1 MKVSDYIAQLFVE
14 NNMKH
19 IFSISGAGNV
29 HLLNSIIDNPKLVSI
44 HPHQEQSG
52 VMASLAYKRICGRL
66 GVMITTS
73 GGAATNAITG
83 ALDAWADSIPV
94 LIISGQEKSEFIQ
107 SHKDL
112 RMWGVQGFD
121 ICKTVENITKYAV
134 LITDPK
140 QVKYEFQKA
149 IHIAESGRPG
159 PSWIDIPTDILAAQ
173 INPDE
178 LKGYTPEVNL
188 NENAFSKFIPQLN
201 DLLMSSKRPVFIFGN
216 GIRLGGAEHLL
227 NKLVDKFQTPF
238 LTTWNG
244 LDVISSEH
252 PLNYG
257 REGTYGQRC
266 ANFLVQNADLIITIG
281 SRMAIPQVG
290 YELKEFGRDAKKV
303 VVDID
308 PTELAKFSQDSS
320 FTLIEAH
327 AKNFI
332 EALLNEVAASS
343 KENYSDWQ
351 KTCDAW
357 KEKFPFVEPNGLH
370 KEQDGLLNSYQF
382 MKELNTH
389 FSSNEIIVTDMG
401 TALTCTHQTIK
412 LKDQQRIVTSTGL
425 GEMGFGLPGAIGAS
439 LAANNQRVILIN
451 GDGSMM
457 MNLQE
462 MQTIIH
468 HKLPVKLFVYIND
481 GYLTIK
487 HTQNNLFGKKFS
499 GSGADSGVSCP
510 DFSKIGE
517 AFGFKT
523 FKINSLEE
531 SKSIIPQVLNADGP
545 VLCEVFIH
553 SMQLLAPKTSFN
565 INPDGTLV
573 SPPLEDL
580 SPFLPREEFQKEM
593 VIPAHPKSLQI
604 KN

>member
-14 NNMKH
+14 HNMKH

-29 HLLNSIIDNPKLVSI
+29 HLLDSIYNNQNLVSI

-52 VMASLAYKRICGRL
+52 VLASLAYKRICGRL

-94 LIISGQEKSEFIQ
+94 LIISGQEKSQFVKE
-107 SHKDL
+107 HEHL

-121 ICKTVENITKYAV
+121 IAKTVSNITKYAV

-140 QVKYEFQKA
+140 RVKYEFQKA

-159 PSWIDIPTDILAAQ
+159 PVWIDIPTDVQAAQ

-178 LKGYTPEVNL
+178 LESYIPENKKYQVSTQHINQI
-188 NENAFSKFIPQLN
+188 NQLIKEA
-201 DLLMSSKRPVFIFGN
+201 KRPVFIFGN
-216 GIRLGGAEHLL
+216 GVRLGKAHHLL
-227 NKLVDKFQTPF
+227 ENLIQKFNTPF
-238 LTTWNG
+238 MLAWNG
-244 LDVISSEH
+244 VDMIASEH

-266 ANFLVQNADLIITIG
+266 ANFVVQNADLLITIG
-281 SRMAIPQVG
+281 TRMAIPQIG
-290 YELKEFGRDAKKV
+290 YDLKEFARDAKKV
-303 VVDID
+303 IVDID
-308 PTELAKFSQDSS
+308 KTELDKFAHDTS
-320 FTLIEAH
+320 FTLIECD
-327 AKNFI
+327 AKTFI
-332 EALLNEVAASS
+332 ETLLGKDIQPTSQNLSP
-343 KENYSDWQ
+343 WIT
-351 KTCDAW
+351 TCNNW
-357 KEKFPFVEPNGLH
+357 KQTYPFVEPDGLH
-370 KEQDGLLNSYQF
+370 KEQDGFLNSYSF
-382 MKELNTH
+382 INELNKH
-389 FSSNEIIVTDMG
+389 FLPNEIIVTDMG
-401 TALTCTHQTIK
+401 TALTCTHQAIK
-412 LKDQQRIVTSTGL
+412 LKEQQRIVTSTGL

-439 LAANNQRVILIN
+439 LAADKQRVILLN

-468 HKLPVKLFVYIND
+468 HQLPIKLFVYVND

-487 HTQNNLFGKKFS
+487 HTQNNLFGPKFS
-499 GSGADSGVSCP
+499 GSGQKSGVSCP
-510 DFSKIGE
+510 DFKKIGE

-523 FKINSLEE
+523 FKINSLDE
-531 SKSIIPQVLNADGP
+531 SKKIIPQVLNENGP

-565 INPDGTLV
+565 INPDGTLI

-580 SPFLPREEFQKEM
+580 YPFLSRETLEKEM
-593 VIPAHPKSLQI
+593 VIPVHQKSKQI
-604 KN
+604 KL

>member
-1 MKVSDYIAQLFVE
+1 MKVSDFIAELFAQ
-14 NNMKH
+14 NQMRH

-29 HLLNSIIDNPKLVSI
+29 HILKSVEEHEQLIPV
-44 HPHQEQSG
+44 HPHQEQAG
-52 VMASLAYKRICGRL
+52 VLACLAYKRICGRL
-66 GVMITTS
+66 GVMLTTS

-94 LIISGQEKSEFIQ
+94 LIISGQEKSEFVTK
-107 SHKDL
+107 HKDL

-121 ICKTVENITKYAV
+121 IAKTVANITKYAV
-134 LITDPK
+134 LVTDPRRI
-140 QVKYEFQKA
+140 KYELQKA

-159 PSWIDIPTDILAAQ
+159 PVWIDIPTDVQAAQ

-178 LKGYTPEVNL
+178 LEGYVPDDQLKAPADAVMSQISNL
-188 NENAFSKFIPQLN
+188 LAGA
-201 DLLMSSKRPVFIFGN
+201 KRPVFIFGN
-216 GIRLGGAEHLL
+216 GIRLAGAAHLL
-227 NKLVDKFQTPF
+227 DRLVEQFGIPF
-238 LTTWNG
+238 MTSWNG
-244 LDVISSEH
+244 IDLISSTH

-266 ANFLVQNADLIITIG
+266 ANFVVQNADLLITIG
-281 SRMAIPQVG
+281 TRMAIPQVG
-290 YELKEFGRDAKKV
+290 YDLKEFARDAKKV

-308 PTELAKFSQDSS
+308 ITELDKFANDPS
-320 FTLIEAH
+320 FTLVQAD
-327 AKNFI
+327 AKSFI
-332 EALLNEVAASS
+332 ENMMAAVKTVAQPQIT
-343 KENYSDWQ
+343 EWIT
-351 KTCDAW
+351 TCNHW
-357 KEKFPFVEPNGLH
+357 KEKYPFVEPDGLH
-370 KEQDGLLNSYQF
+370 KEQDGMLNSYSF
-382 MKELNTH
+382 IKELNKH
-389 FSSNEIIVTDMG
+389 FLPNEIIVTDMG
-401 TALTCTHQTIK
+401 TALTCTHQAIEV
-412 LKDQQRIVTSTGL
+412 KDQQRVVTSTGL

-439 LAANNQRVILIN
+439 LAADKQRVILIN

-468 HKLPVKLFVYIND
+468 HGLPVKLFVYVND

-487 HTQNNLFGKKFS
+487 HTQNNLFGSKFA
-499 GSGADSGVSCP
+499 GSGASSGVTCP

-523 FKINSLEE
+523 FKINSLAEAG
-531 SKSIIPQVLNADGP
+531 KVIPEVLAADGP

-553 SMQLLAPKTSFN
+553 AMQLLAPKTSFN

-580 SPFLPREEFQKEM
+580 YPFLSRQELQEEM
-593 VIPAHPKSLQI
+593 VVPLHPKSLQI

>member
-1 MKVSDYIAQLFVE
+1 MKVSDYIVQLFVE
-14 NNMKH
+14 HNMKH

-29 HLLNSIIDNPKLVSI
+29 HILNSIADNPALVSV
-44 HPHQEQSG
+44 HPHQEQAG
-52 VMASLAYKRICGRL
+52 VLASLAYKRICGRL

-94 LIISGQEKSEFIQ
+94 LIISGQEKSEFVTK
-107 SHKDL
+107 HKDL

-121 ICKTVENITKYAV
+121 IAKTVSNITKYAV
-134 LITDPK
+134 LVTDPK
-140 QVKYEFQKA
+140 RVKYEFQKA

-159 PSWIDIPTDILAAQ
+159 PVWIDIPTDTQAAQ

-178 LKGYTPEVNL
+178 LESYVPEKDTTDNSTAFTAQISQL
-188 NENAFSKFIPQLN
+188 MANA
-201 DLLMSSKRPVFIFGN
+201 KRPVFVFGN
-216 GIRLGGAEHLL
+216 GIRLSGGENMLQALA
-227 NKLVDKFQTPF
+227 DKFGVPF
-238 LTTWNG
+238 LTAWNG
-244 LDVISSEH
+244 IDLISSLH

-266 ANFLVQNADLIITIG
+266 ANFVVQNADLVITIG
-281 SRMAIPQVG
+281 TRMAIPQVG
-290 YELKEFGRDAKKV
+290 YDLREFARDAHKV

-308 PTELAKFSQDSS
+308 RTELDKFAADAS
-320 FTLIEAH
+320 FTLIEAD
-327 AKNFI
+327 AKAFI
-332 EALLNEVAASS
+332 SNLLDQVAAPTPANISAWVDTCNNW
-343 KENYSDWQ
+343 KKNY
-351 KTCDAW
+351 
-357 KEKFPFVEPNGLH
+357 PFVEPDGLH
-370 KEQDGLLNSYQF
+370 KEMDGMLNSYSF
-382 MKELNTH
+382 VKELNKH
-389 FSSNEIIVTDMG
+389 FAPNEIIVTDMG
-401 TALTCTHQTIK
+401 TALTCTHQAIEVT
-412 LKDQQRIVTSTGL
+412 DQQRVVTSTGL

-439 LAANNQRVILIN
+439 LAADGQRVILIN

-462 MQTIIH
+462 MQTIVH
-468 HKLPVKLFVYIND
+468 LNLPIKLFVYIND

-487 HTQNNLFGKKFS
+487 HTQNNLFGSKFA
-499 GSGADSGVSCP
+499 GSGAKSGVTCP
-510 DFSKIGE
+510 DYSKIGE

-523 FKINSLEE
+523 FKIRTLQEAETLLPS
-531 SKSIIPQVLNADGP
+531 VLAEDGP

-580 SPFLPREEFQKEM
+580 YPFLTREVLQQEM
-593 VIPAHPKSLQI
+593 VVPLHPKSLQI

>member
-52 VMASLAYKRICGRL
+52 VLASLAYKRICGRL

-178 LKGYTPEVNL
+178 LKGYTPGVNSD
-188 NENAFSKFIPQLN
+188 ENTFSKFIPQIS
-201 DLLMSSKRPVFIFGN
+201 DLLKSSKRPVFIFGN

-227 NKLVDKFQTPF
+227 NKLVDKFQIPF

-252 PLNYG
+252 LLNYG

-266 ANFLVQNADLIITIG
+266 ANFLVQNTDLIITIG

-290 YELKEFGRDAKKV
+290 YDLKEFGRAAKKI

-308 PTELAKFSQDSS
+308 PTELAKFSKDSS
-320 FTLIEAH
+320 FLLVEAH

-332 EALLNEVAASS
+332 EALINEVSAPS
-343 KENYSDWQ
+343 KENYNDWQ
-351 KTCDAW
+351 KTCDSW

-401 TALTCTHQTIK
+401 TALTCTHQTLK
-412 LKDQQRIVTSTGL
+412 LRDQQRIVTSTGL

-439 LAANNQRVILIN
+439 LAADKQRVILIN

-553 SMQLLAPKTSFN
+553 SMQLLVPKTSFN

>member
-52 VMASLAYKRICGRL
+52 VLASLAYKRICGRL

-107 SHKDL
+107 AHKDL

-201 DLLMSSKRPVFIFGN
+201 DLLKSSKRPVFIFGN

-227 NKLVDKFQTPF
+227 NKLVEKFQTPF

-266 ANFLVQNADLIITIG
+266 ANFIVQNADLIITIG

-290 YELKEFGRDAKKV
+290 YDLKEFGRDAKKV
-303 VVDID
+303 IVDID
-308 PTELAKFSQDSS
+308 PTELAKFSQDTS

-332 EALLNEVAASS
+332 ESLLNEVVAPS
-343 KENYSDWQ
+343 KENYNDW
-351 KTCDAW
+351 KKNCDAW
-357 KEKFPFVEPNGLH
+357 KEKYPFVEPNGLH

-401 TALTCTHQTIK
+401 TALTCTHQTLK

-425 GEMGFGLPGAIGAS
+425 GEMGFGLPGAVGAS
-439 LAANNQRVILIN
+439 LAADKQRVILIN

-531 SKSIIPQVLNADGP
+531 SKSIIPKVLNEDGP

-593 VIPAHPKSLQI
+593 VIPVHPKSLQI

>member
-1 MKVSDYIAQLFVE
+1 MKVSDYIVQLFVE

-29 HLLNSIIDNPKLVSI
+29 HLLNSIIDNPNLVSI

-52 VMASLAYKRICGRL
+52 VLASLAYKRICGRL

-94 LIISGQEKSEFIQ
+94 LIISGQEKSQFVHD
-107 SHKDL
+107 HKNL

-121 ICKTVENITKYAV
+121 IAKTVSNITKYSV

-159 PSWIDIPTDILAAQ
+159 PVWIDIPTDIQAAQ

-178 LKGYTPEVNL
+178 LESYTPKDETKNASPSQI
-188 NENAFSKFIPQLN
+188 NEIN
-201 DLLMSSKRPVFIFGN
+201 DLLKKSKRPVFIFGN
-216 GIRLGGAEHLL
+216 GIRLGSATPLL

-238 LTTWNG
+238 MVAWNG
-244 LDVISSEH
+244 LDMISSTH
-252 PLNYG
+252 PLNFG

-266 ANFLVQNADLIITIG
+266 ANFVVQNADLVITIG
-281 SRMAIPQVG
+281 TRMAIPQVG
-290 YELKEFGRDAKKV
+290 YDLKEFARDAKKV
-303 VVDID
+303 IIDID
-308 PTELAKFSQDSS
+308 RTELDKFSSDNS
-320 FTLIEAH
+320 FMLIEAH

-332 EALLNEVAASS
+332 ESLLSDGIPPA
-343 KENYSDWQ
+343 KENISDWI
-351 KTCDAW
+351 KTCNNW
-357 KEKFPFVEPNGLH
+357 KTKFPFVEPDGLH
-370 KEQDGLLNSYQF
+370 KEQDGFLNSYSF
-382 MKELNTH
+382 IKELNKH
-389 FSSNEIIVTDMG
+389 FKPNEIIVTDMG
-401 TALTCTHQTIK
+401 TALTCTHQAIELTNE
-412 LKDQQRIVTSTGL
+412 QRIVTSTGL

-439 LAANNQRVILIN
+439 LAADGQRVILIN

-468 HKLPVKLFVYIND
+468 HKLPIKLFVYVND

-487 HTQNNLFGKKFS
+487 HTQNNLFGTKFS
-499 GSGADSGVSCP
+499 GSGATSGVSCP
-510 DFSKIGE
+510 DFSKIGD

-523 FKINSLEE
+523 FKINSL
-531 SKSIIPQVLNADGP
+531 SDAKTIIPKVLEEDGP
-545 VLCEVFIH
+545 ILCEVFIH

-580 SPFLPREEFQKEM
+580 YPFLSREEFEKEM
-593 VIPAHPKSLQI
+593 IVPVHPKSKQI
-604 KN
+604 KI

>member
-52 VMASLAYKRICGRL
+52 VLASLAYKRISGRL

-140 QVKYEFQKA
+140 QVKYEFQKS

-159 PSWIDIPTDILAAQ
+159 PVWIDIPTDVLAAQ

-178 LKGYTPEVNL
+178 LKEYTPEVKSNV
-188 NENAFSKFIPQLN
+188 NAFSKFIPKIN
-201 DLLMSSKRPVFIFGN
+201 ELLMSSKRPVFIFGN

-238 LTTWNG
+238 LTSWNG

-252 PLNYG
+252 LLNYG
-257 REGTYGQRC
+257 RAGTYGQRC
-266 ANFLVQNADLIITIG
+266 ANFVVQNADLIITIG
-281 SRMAIPQVG
+281 TRMAIPQVG
-290 YELKEFGRDAKKV
+290 YDLKEFGRDAKKI

-308 PTELAKFSQDSS
+308 PTELAKFSKDPS

-332 EALLNEVAASS
+332 EALLNDVAAPA
-343 KENYSDWQ
+343 KENYKDWQ
-351 KTCDAW
+351 QTCDTW
-357 KEKFPFVEPNGLH
+357 KEKFPFVEPNGIH

-382 MKELNTH
+382 MKELNSH

-401 TALTCTHQTIK
+401 TALTCTHQTLK

-439 LAANNQRVILIN
+439 LAADKQRVILIN

-462 MQTIIH
+462 LQTIIH

-593 VIPAHPKSLQI
+593 VIPVHPKSSQI

>member
-1 MKVSDYIAQLFVE
+1 MKVSDYIASLFVE

-29 HLLNSIIDNPKLVSI
+29 HLLNSIADNPALVPV
-44 HPHQEQSG
+44 HPHHEQG
-52 VMASLAYKRICGRL
+52 GALAALAYNRICGRL

-94 LIISGQEKSEFIQ
+94 LIISGQEKSEFVTK
-107 SHKDL
+107 HKKL

-121 ICKTVENITKYAV
+121 IAKTVANITKYSV
-134 LITDPK
+134 LVTDPM

-149 IHIAESGRPG
+149 IHIAQSGRPG
-159 PSWIDIPTDILAAQ
+159 PVWIDIPTDVQAAQ
-173 INPDE
+173 INPGQ
-178 LKGYTPEVNL
+178 LKGFVPFEPEVDNSL
-188 NENAFSKFIPQLN
+188 KYVAQLN
-201 DLLMSSKRPVFIFGN
+201 QMLQTAKRPVFVFGN

-227 NKLVDKFQTPF
+227 QGLVDKFQVPF
-238 LTTWNG
+238 LTSWNG
-244 LDVISSEH
+244 VDLMASNH

-266 ANFLVQNADLIITIG
+266 ANFVIQNADLVITIG
-281 SRMAIPQVG
+281 TRMAIPQVG
-290 YELKEFGRDAKKV
+290 YDLKEFAREAKKV

-308 PTELAKFSQDSS
+308 ITELQKFASDPS
-320 FTLIEAH
+320 FTLVEAD
-327 AKNFI
+327 AKRFI
-332 EALLNEVAASS
+332 ETLIGQVTPPKAVNILGWVSMCN
-343 KENYSDWQ
+343 Q
-351 KTCDAW
+351 W
-357 KEKFPFVEPNGLH
+357 KEAYPFVEPNGLH
-370 KEQDGLLNSYQF
+370 KEVDGMLNSYSF
-382 MKELNTH
+382 VKELNKH
-389 FSSNEIIVTDMG
+389 FAPNEIIVTDMG
-401 TALTCTHQTIK
+401 TALTCTHQVIEV
-412 LKDQQRIVTSTGL
+412 KDQQRVVTSTGL
-425 GEMGFGLPGAIGAS
+425 GEMGYGLPGAIGAS
-439 LAANNQRVILIN
+439 MAANNQRVVLIS

-462 MQTIIH
+462 MQTIVH

-487 HTQNNLFGKKFS
+487 HTQNGLFGKKFS

-510 DFSKIGE
+510 DFGKIGA

-523 FKINSLEE
+523 FKINSLKEAAV
-531 SKSIIPQVLNADGP
+531 SIPKILNEDGP

-580 SPFLPREEFQKEM
+580 YPFLSREVLQQEM
-593 VIPAHPKSLQI
+593 VIPLHPKSQQI

>member
-14 NNMKH
+14 HNMKH

-29 HLLNSIIDNPKLVSI
+29 HLLNSIIDNDKLVSV
-44 HPHQEQSG
+44 HPHQEQAG
-52 VMASLAYKRICGRL
+52 VLASLAYKRICGRL

-94 LIISGQEKSEFIQ
+94 LIISGQEKSQFVNE
-107 SHKDL
+107 HKDL

-121 ICKTVENITKYAV
+121 IAKTVNNITKYAV
-134 LITDPK
+134 LVTDPK
-140 QVKYEFQKA
+140 RVRYEFEKA

-159 PSWIDIPTDILAAQ
+159 PVWIDIPTDVQATQVDPATLEAYIPETEQTNTAAM
-173 INPDE
+173 
-178 LKGYTPEVNL
+178 
-188 NENAFSKFIPQLN
+188 QL
-201 DLLMSSKRPVFIFGN
+201 DTVAAMIQGAKRPVFILGN
-216 GIRLGGAEHLL
+216 GIRLAGAADMLPAM
-227 NKLVDKFQTPF
+227 VDKLKTPF
-238 LTTWNG
+238 LMAWNG
-244 LDVISSEH
+244 VDMLDSNH

-266 ANFLVQNADLIITIG
+266 ANFVVQNADLVVTIG
-281 SRMAIPQVG
+281 TRMAIPQVG
-290 YELKEFGRDAKKV
+290 YDLREFARDAKKV

-308 PTELAKFSQDSS
+308 QTELDKFASDSS
-320 FTLIEAH
+320 FLLIRADGKE
-327 AKNFI
+327 FI
-332 EALLNEVAASS
+332 SGLLSS
-343 KENYSDWQ
+343 SATAGDIDEWVS
-351 KTCDAW
+351 TCNNW
-357 KEKFPFVEPNGLH
+357 KEQYPFVEPGGLH
-370 KEQDGLLNSYQF
+370 KEEDGYLNSYSF
-382 MKELNTH
+382 IAELNKH
-389 FSSNEIIVTDMG
+389 FADDEIIVTDMG
-401 TALTCTHQTIK
+401 TALTCTHQVIK
-412 LKDQQRIVTSTGL
+412 LNGKQRVVTSTGL

-439 LAANNQRVILIN
+439 LAADGRRVVLIN

-468 HKLPVKLFVYIND
+468 YGLPIKLFVYIND

-487 HTQNNLFGKKFS
+487 HTQNNLFGKKFA
-499 GSGADSGVSCP
+499 GSGAASGVSCP
-510 DFSKIGE
+510 DFGKIGA

-523 FKINSLEE
+523 A
-531 SKSIIPQVLNADGP
+531 SIRTMDEAPGVIDEVLNSDGP

-553 SMQLLAPKTSFN
+553 PMQLLAPKTSFN

-580 SPFLPREEFQKEM
+580 YPFLSREQMQKDM
-593 VIPAHPKSLQI
+593 VIPVHPKSLQI

>member
-19 IFSISGAGNV
+19 IFSIVGAGNV
-29 HLLNSIIDNPKLVSI
+29 HLLNSIADNPGLVSI

-52 VMASLAYKRICGRL
+52 VLASLAYKRICGRL

-83 ALDAWADSIPV
+83 ALDAWADSIPTM
-94 LIISGQEKSEFIQ
+94 IISGQEKSQFVKE
-107 SHKDL
+107 HKDL

-121 ICKTVENITKYAV
+121 IAKTVTNITKYAV

-140 QVKYEFQKA
+140 RVKYEFEKA
-149 IHIAESGRPG
+149 IYLAESGRPG
-159 PSWIDIPTDILAAQ
+159 PVWIDIPTDVQAAQ
-173 INPDE
+173 VDPGQLE
-178 LKGYTPEVNL
+178 GFTPEDDTKNATP
-188 NENAFSKFIPQLN
+188 ENIKQLAGY
-201 DLLMSSKRPVFIFGN
+201 LKEAKRPVFIFGN
-216 GIRLGGAEHLL
+216 GIRLGGAEQLL
-227 NKLVDKFQTPF
+227 PALLDKIPVPF
-238 LTTWNG
+238 LISWNG
-244 LDVISSEH
+244 VDMISTTH

-266 ANFLVQNADLIITIG
+266 ANFVVQNADLVITIG
-281 SRMAIPQVG
+281 TRMAIPQVG
-290 YELKEFGRDAKKV
+290 YDLKEFARDAHKV
-303 VVDID
+303 IVDID
-308 PTELAKFSQDSS
+308 PTELAKFSADPS

-327 AKNFI
+327 AKDFI
-332 EALLNEVAASS
+332 ETLLSEVEAPA
-343 KENYSDWQ
+343 KENITQWVDQCNTWRTKY
-351 KTCDAW
+351 
-357 KEKFPFVEPNGLH
+357 PYVEPNGLH
-370 KEQDGLLNSYQF
+370 KEMDGFMNSYSF
-382 MKELNTH
+382 IKELNKH
-389 FSSNEIIVTDMG
+389 FRPDEIIVTDMG
-401 TALTCTHQTIK
+401 TALTCTHQAIEVEH
-412 LKDQQRIVTSTGL
+412 QQRVVTSTGL
-425 GEMGFGLPGAIGAS
+425 GEMGFGLPGAVGAS
-439 LAANNQRVILIN
+439 LAADGQRVILIN

-457 MNLQE
+457 MNLHE

-468 HKLPVKLFVYIND
+468 HNLPIKLFVYIND

-487 HTQNNLFGKKFS
+487 HTQNNLFGTKFS
-499 GSGADSGVSCP
+499 GSGAASGVSCP
-510 DFSKIGE
+510 DFSKVGA

-531 SKSIIPQVLNADGP
+531 AKEMIPTVLNAEGP

-580 SPFLPREEFQKEM
+580 YPFLSRTELQEDM
-593 VIPAHPKSLQI
+593 VIPMHEKSLKI

>member
-1 MKVSDYIAQLFVE
+1 MKVSDYITQLFVE
-14 NNMKH
+14 HNIKH
-19 IFSISGAGNV
+19 VFSISGAGNV
-29 HLLNSIIDNPKLVSI
+29 HLLNSILDNPNLVSI

-52 VMASLAYKRICGRL
+52 VLASLAYKRICGRL

-94 LIISGQEKSEFIQ
+94 LIISGQEKSEFVKLHQ
-107 SHKDL
+107 NL

-121 ICKTVENITKYAV
+121 IAKTVSNITKYAV
-134 LITDPK
+134 LVTDPK
-140 QVKYEFQKA
+140 RVKYEFQKA
-149 IHIAESGRPG
+149 MYLAESGRPG
-159 PSWIDIPTDILAAQ
+159 PVWIDIPTDTQAAQ

-178 LKGYTPEVNL
+178 LEGFVPEKEMVKP
-188 NENAFSKFIPQLN
+188 EFASQLKQVAE
-201 DLLMSSKRPVFIFGN
+201 LLKSSKRPAFIFGN
-216 GIRLGGAEHLL
+216 GVRLGGAEHLL
-227 NKLVDKFQTPF
+227 PKLVDKFKMPF
-238 LTTWNG
+238 MLAWNG
-244 LDVISSEH
+244 VDMMPSDH

-266 ANFLVQNADLIITIG
+266 ANFVVQNADLIVTVG
-281 SRMAIPQVG
+281 TRMAIPQIG
-290 YELKEFGRDAKKV
+290 YDLKEFGRDAKKV

-308 PTELAKFSQDSS
+308 KTELDKFAHDAS
-320 FTLIEAH
+320 FTLIEAN
-327 AKNFI
+327 AKNFLEELI
-332 EALLNEVAASS
+332 NDVNAPDTNISEWV
-343 KENYSDWQ
+343 
-351 KTCDAW
+351 KTCNNW
-357 KEKFPFVEPNGLH
+357 KTKYPFVEPNGMH
-370 KEQDGLLNSYQF
+370 KEQDGKLNSYAF
-382 MKELNTH
+382 IGEMNKH
-389 FSSNEIIVTDMG
+389 FKQDEIIVCDMG
-401 TALTCTHQTIK
+401 TALTCTHQSIMLNGK
-412 LKDQQRIVTSTGL
+412 QRVVTSTGL

-439 LAANNQRVILIN
+439 LAADNGRVICIN

-462 MQTIIH
+462 LQTIVH
-468 HKLPVKLFVYIND
+468 HQLPVKLFVYVND

-487 HTQNNLFGKKFS
+487 HTQNNLFGKKFA
-499 GSGADSGVSCP
+499 GSGGASGVSCP
-510 DFSKIGE
+510 DFEKVGK

-531 SKSIIPQVLNADGP
+531 AKTMIPKVLNEEGP

-553 SMQLLAPKTSFN
+553 SFQLLAPKTSFN

-580 SPFLPREEFQKEM
+580 SPFLSREELKNDM
-593 VIPAHPKSLQI
+593 IVPLHPKSLQI

>member
-1 MKVSDYIAQLFVE
+1 MKVSDYIVNLFVE

-29 HLLNSIIDNPKLVSI
+29 HILNSILDNDHLVSI
-44 HPHQEQSG
+44 HPHQEQGG
-52 VMASLAYKRICGRL
+52 VLAALAYNRICGRL
-66 GVMITTS
+66 GVMMTTS

-94 LIISGQEKSEFIQ
+94 LIISGQEKSEFVHK
-107 SHKDL
+107 HKDL

-121 ICKTVENITKYAV
+121 IAKTVTNITKYAV

-149 IHIAESGRPG
+149 IYLAESGRPG
-159 PSWIDIPTDILAAQ
+159 PVWIDIPTDVQAAQ

-178 LKGYTPEVNL
+178 LVGFTPGEDIK
-188 NENAFSKFIPQLN
+188 NASASQLERISE
-201 DLLMSSKRPVFIFGN
+201 LLRSAKRPVFIFGN
-216 GIRLGGAEHLL
+216 GIRLGGAVDMLPA
-227 NKLVDKFQTPF
+227 LVEKFKIPF
-238 LTTWNG
+238 LTSWNG
-244 LDVISSEH
+244 VDMISSLH

-266 ANFLVQNADLIITIG
+266 ANFVVQNADLIITIG
-281 SRMAIPQVG
+281 TRMAIPQIG
-290 YELKEFGRDAKKV
+290 YDLKEFARDARKV

-308 PTELAKFSQDSS
+308 VTELEKFSSDPS
-320 FTLIEAH
+320 FLLIEAY
-327 AKNFI
+327 AKSFI
-332 EALLNEVAASS
+332 GSLLKEADLPVAEHIA
-343 KENYSDWQ
+343 DWVG
-351 KTCDAW
+351 TCDHW
-357 KEKFPFVEPNGLH
+357 KQTYPFVEPDGLH
-370 KEQDGLLNSYQF
+370 KEQDGFLNSYSF
-382 MKELNTH
+382 VKELNKH
-389 FSSNEIIVTDMG
+389 FAPDEIIVTDMG
-401 TALTCTHQTIK
+401 TALTCTHQAIEVTQ
-412 LKDQQRIVTSTGL
+412 QQRVVTSTGL
-425 GEMGFGLPGAIGAS
+425 GEMGFGLPGAVGAS
-439 LAANNQRVILIN
+439 LAADKKRVILIN

-487 HTQNNLFGKKFS
+487 HTQNNLFGKKFA
-499 GSGADSGVSCP
+499 GSGAGSGVSCP
-510 DFSKIGE
+510 DYSKVGA

-523 FKINSLEE
+523 FKINSLDEARDM
-531 SKSIIPQVLNADGP
+531 IPKVLNEDGP

-553 SMQLLAPKTSFN
+553 SMQLLVPKTSFN

-580 SPFLPREEFQKEM
+580 FPFLSREVMEEEM
-593 VIPAHPKSLQI
+593 VIPLHAKSKQI

>member
-1 MKVSDYIAQLFVE
+1 MKVSDYIAKLFVDH
-14 NNMKH
+14 NMKH

-29 HLLNSIIDNPKLVSI
+29 HLLNSIIDNPSLVSI

-52 VMASLAYKRICGRL
+52 VLASLAYKRICGRL

-94 LIISGQEKSEFIQ
+94 LIISGQEKSQFVHEHQ
-107 SHKDL
+107 HL

-121 ICKTVENITKYAV
+121 IAKTVTNITKYAT

-140 QVKYEFQKA
+140 QVRYEFEKA
-149 IHIAESGRPG
+149 IYLAESGRPG
-159 PSWIDIPTDILAAQ
+159 PVWIDIPTDVQAAQ

-178 LKGYTPEVNL
+178 LKGYTPETVKA
-188 NENAFSKFIPQLN
+188 NALTAYTEKINS
-201 DLLMSSKRPVFIFGN
+201 LLAKASRPVFIFGN
-216 GIRLGGAEHLL
+216 GIRLGAAQNLL
-227 NKLVDKFQTPF
+227 PKLVEKFNIPF
-238 LTTWNG
+238 LTSWNG
-244 LDVISSEH
+244 IDMISSLH

-266 ANFLVQNADLIITIG
+266 ANFVVQNADLVITIG
-281 SRMAIPQVG
+281 TRMAIPQVG
-290 YELKEFGRDAKKV
+290 YDLKEFAREAQKV

-308 PTELAKFSQDSS
+308 PTELEKFAHDNS
-320 FTLIEAH
+320 FTCIESH
-327 AKNFI
+327 AKTFI
-332 EALLNEVAASS
+332 EALLHDAKAPQANAVSAWI
-343 KENYSDWQ
+343 NTCNTW
-351 KTCDAW
+351 KT
-357 KEKFPFVEPNGLH
+357 KYPFVEPHGLH
-370 KEQDGLLNSYQF
+370 KEQDGFLNSYSF
-382 MKELNTH
+382 IKELNSH
-389 FSSNEIIVTDMG
+389 FTSDEIIVTDMG
-401 TALTCTHQTIK
+401 TALTCTHQAIQVDGK
-412 LKDQQRIVTSTGL
+412 QRIVTSTGL

-439 LAANNQRVILIN
+439 LAADKQRVILIN

-468 HKLPVKLFVYIND
+468 HELPVKLFVYIND

-487 HTQNNLFGKKFS
+487 HTQNNLFGPKFS
-499 GSGADSGVSCP
+499 GSGAKSGVSCP
-510 DFSKIGE
+510 DFSKIGA

-523 FKINSLEE
+523 FKINSLDEA
-531 SKSIIPQVLNADGP
+531 KNIIPQVLQEDGP

-580 SPFLPREEFQKEM
+580 SPFLPREEFEKDM
-593 VIPAHPKSLQI
+593 IIPVHPKSKAI
-604 KN
+604 KL

>member
-29 HLLNSIIDNPKLVSI
+29 HLLNSIIDNPNLVSI
-44 HPHQEQSG
+44 HPHQEQCG
-52 VMASLAYKRICGRL
+52 VLASLAYNRICGRL

-121 ICKTVENITKYAV
+121 ICKTVSNITKYAV

-173 INPDE
+173 INPEE
-178 LKGYTPEVNL
+178 LVGFIP
-188 NENAFSKFIPQLN
+188 NENSNQTQVSKFIPQLN
-201 DLLMSSKRPVFIFGN
+201 ELLKSSKRPLFIFGN

-227 NKLVDKFQTPF
+227 NKLVDKFQVPF

-266 ANFLVQNADLIITIG
+266 ANFVVQNADLIITIG

-290 YELKEFGRDAKKV
+290 YDLKEFGRDANKV
-303 VVDID
+303 IVDID
-308 PTELAKFSQDSS
+308 PTELAKFSKDSS
-320 FTLIEAH
+320 FMLIEAH

-332 EALLNEVAASS
+332 ESLLNDIVASP
-343 KENYSDWQ
+343 KESFFNW
-351 KTCDAW
+351 KNTCDTW
-357 KEKFPFVEPNGLH
+357 KEKYPYVEPNGLH
-370 KEQDGLLNSYQF
+370 KEQDGFLNSYQF
-382 MKELNTH
+382 MQELNTH
-389 FSSNEIIVTDMG
+389 FSPNEIIVTDMG
-401 TALTCTHQTIK
+401 TALTCTHQTLK
-412 LKDQQRIVTSTGL
+412 LKDRQRIITSTGL

-439 LAANNQRVILIN
+439 LAADKQQVILIN

-468 HKLPVKLFVYIND
+468 HKLPIKLFVYIND

-487 HTQNNLFGKKFS
+487 HTQNNLFGQKFS
-499 GSGADSGVSCP
+499 GSGLDSGVSCP

-531 SKSIIPQVLNADGP
+531 SKNIIPKVLNEDGP

-553 SMQLLAPKTSFN
+553 PMQLLAPKTSFN
-565 INPDGTLV
+565 INSDGTLI

-580 SPFLPREEFQKEM
+580 SPFLTREEFQKEM

>member
-1 MKVSDYIAQLFVE
+1 MKVSDYIVQLFVE
-14 NNMKH
+14 HNMKH

-29 HLLNSIIDNPKLVSI
+29 HILNSIADNPALVSV
-44 HPHQEQSG
+44 HPHQEQAG
-52 VMASLAYKRICGRL
+52 VLASLAYKRICGRL

-94 LIISGQEKSEFIQ
+94 LIISGQEKSEFVTK
-107 SHKDL
+107 HKDL

-121 ICKTVENITKYAV
+121 IAKTVSNITKYAV
-134 LITDPK
+134 LVTDPK
-140 QVKYEFQKA
+140 RVKYEFQKA

-159 PSWIDIPTDILAAQ
+159 PVWIDIPTDTQAAQ

-178 LKGYTPEVNL
+178 LESYVPEKDTTDNSTAFTAQISQL
-188 NENAFSKFIPQLN
+188 MANA
-201 DLLMSSKRPVFIFGN
+201 KRPVFVFGN
-216 GIRLGGAEHLL
+216 GIRLSGGENMLQALA
-227 NKLVDKFQTPF
+227 DKFGVPF
-238 LTTWNG
+238 LTAWNG
-244 LDVISSEH
+244 IDLISSLH

-266 ANFLVQNADLIITIG
+266 ANFVVQNADLVITIG
-281 SRMAIPQVG
+281 TRMAIPQVG
-290 YELKEFGRDAKKV
+290 YDLREFARDAHKV

-308 PTELAKFSQDSS
+308 RTELDKFAADAS
-320 FTLIEAH
+320 FTLIEAD
-327 AKNFI
+327 AKAFI
-332 EALLNEVAASS
+332 SNLLDQVAAPAPANISAWVDTCNNW
-343 KENYSDWQ
+343 KKNY
-351 KTCDAW
+351 
-357 KEKFPFVEPNGLH
+357 PFVEPDGLH
-370 KEQDGLLNSYQF
+370 KEMDGMLNSYSF
-382 MKELNTH
+382 VKELNKH
-389 FSSNEIIVTDMG
+389 FAPNEIIVTDMG
-401 TALTCTHQTIK
+401 TALTCTHQAIEVT
-412 LKDQQRIVTSTGL
+412 DQQRVVTSTGL

-439 LAANNQRVILIN
+439 LAADGQRVILIN

-462 MQTIIH
+462 MQTIVH
-468 HKLPVKLFVYIND
+468 LNLPIKLFVYIND

-487 HTQNNLFGKKFS
+487 HTQNNLFGSKFA
-499 GSGADSGVSCP
+499 GSGAKSGVTCP
-510 DFSKIGE
+510 DYSKIGE

-523 FKINSLEE
+523 FKIRTLQEAETLLPS
-531 SKSIIPQVLNADGP
+531 VLAEDGP

-580 SPFLPREEFQKEM
+580 YPFLTREVLQQEM
-593 VIPAHPKSLQI
+593 VVPLHPKSLQI